1 MKTTVD
7 RKDETTVELTVEVEP
22 QRVKKAFDA
31 AARELAKQVQLKGFR
46 PGKAPRRLIE
56 QRFGKGAIAQQAL
69 EPAINEYYAEA
80 MEEADL
86 NPVAFPEIDPESI
99 TFDEDEGCTF
109 TATIAVRPEFEA
121 PDHTGIQIPYP
132 QWDVTDE
139 DIDEELHELRDR
151 FAEVDVVERAA
162 GTGDYVTIDL
172 EFAVDGEVQDDQ
184 GVEDAMYEIGSGG
197 VTPALDEQLEGA
209 SAGDVLEYSD
219 VLPDEYP
226 ELGGQEA
233 DFTVTVKDV
242 RAKTLPRLDDDFA
255 LTASE
260 YDTLDELRASIREQ
274 QLRQRISE
282 AQHQARSRVLE
293 AYLALADVPVPP
305 QMVDAEVQ
313 QRVQRVEQQAAQYE
327 VDADVLFE
335 AEGTT
340 REEFEES
347 SRTAAQSSVK
357 AQLVLDQLAEQL
369 ELEVTDEDVNNEIV
383 RHATQN
389 NVSPQQIAEMIQ
401 QQGSIGA
408 MVGDILRR
416 KTIDAIV
423 DEAQLD
429 GAPED
434 AVLIDVGLMADPDAE
449 LPDDKRDVVEQAVAQ
464 AEADLAEADE
474 VRSTTTDDA
483 SPDSDDS
490 DDSVESPDSVDSV
503 DSVDSA
509 DSEDSADEEE

>member
-22 QRVKKAFDA
+22 ERVKKAFDA
-31 AARELAKQVQLKGFR
+31 AAKELAKEVNLKGFR

-56 QRFGKGAIAQQAL
+56 QRFGKGALAQQAL

-86 NPVAFPEIDPESI
+86 DPVAFPDIDPESI
-99 TFDEDEGCTF
+99 TFDEDEGCRF
-109 TATIAVRPEFEA
+109 TATVPVRPEFEA
-121 PDHTGIQIPYP
+121 PEHTGISVPYP
-132 QWDVTDE
+132 VWDVSDE
-139 DIDEELHELRDR
+139 QVDEELQQLRDR

-172 EFAVDGEVQDDQ
+172 EFAVDGEVQEDQ
-184 GVEDAMYEIGSGG
+184 GVEDAMYEVGSQG
-197 VTPALDEQLEGA
+197 VTPKLDEQLDGA
-209 SAGDVLEYSD
+209 TAGDVLEYTD
-219 VLPDEYP
+219 TLPEEYP

-233 DFTVTVKDV
+233 EFTVTVKDV
-242 RAKTLPRLDDDFA
+242 RAKTLPALDDDFA

-260 YDTLDELRASIREQ
+260 YDTIDELRESIREQ
-274 QLRQRISE
+274 QLRSSVVD

-293 AYLALADVPVPP
+293 AYLALVDIPIPEP
-305 QMVDAEVQ
+305 MVENEV
-313 QRVQRVEQQAAQYE
+313 RSRIARVEQQAQQYD
-327 VDADVLFE
+327 VDVDVLFE

-340 REEFEES
+340 AEEFEEQT
-347 SRTAAQSSVK
+347 RTQAQSSVK
-357 AQLVLDQLAEQL
+357 AQLVLDQLAEKL

-389 NVSPQQIAEMIQ
+389 GVSPQQIAEIIQ

-423 DEAQLD
+423 EAADLD
-429 GAPED
+429 GAPD
-434 AVLIDVGLMADPDAE
+434 DDVLIRIGLKEDPDAE
-449 LPDDKRDVVEQAVAQ
+449 VPAEAQERVEEAVAQ
-464 AEADLAEADE
+464 NEAVSADTAEVVDVEDGGAAP
-474 VRSTTTDDA
+474 TGDDA
-483 SPDSDDS
+483 EQ
-490 DDSVESPDSVDSV
+490 V
-503 DSVDSA
+503 
-509 DSEDSADEEE
+509 ADEEE

>member
-22 QRVKKAFDA
+22 ERVKKAFDA

-80 MEEADL
+80 MEETEL

-99 TFDEDEGCTF
+99 TFDEEEGCSF

-121 PDHTGIQIPYP
+121 PDHTGIQVPYP

-139 DIDEELHELRDR
+139 AITEELHQLRDR

-172 EFAVDGEVQDDQ
+172 EFAVDGEVQEDQ
-184 GVEDAMYEIGSGG
+184 GVEDAMYEVGSGG
-197 VTPALDEQLEGA
+197 VTPKLDEQLEGA

-242 RAKTLPRLDDDFA
+242 RAKTLPKLDDDFA

-274 QLRQRISE
+274 QLRRRIMD

-293 AYLALADVPVPP
+293 AYLALVDVPVPP
-305 QMVDAEVQ
+305 QMVEAEVEN
-313 QRVQRVEQQAAQYE
+313 RIQRVEQQAAQFD

-340 REEFEES
+340 REEFEEQA
-347 SRTAAQSSVK
+347 RENAQSSVK

-369 ELEVTDEDVNNEIV
+369 QLEVTDEDVNNEIV

-423 DEAQLD
+423 EAAQLD
-429 GAPED
+429 GGPSD
-434 AVLIDVGLMADPDAE
+434 DVLIEVGLQADPDAE
-449 LPDDKRDVVEQAVAQ
+449 LPEEKRDVVEQAVAQ
-464 AEADLAEADE
+464 AQADLAEADE
-474 VRSTTTDDA
+474 ALASDD
-483 SPDSDDS
+483 SDESDDS
-490 DDSVESPDSVDSV
+490 DDSDDSVDSV
-503 DSVDSA
+503 DSVDSD
-509 DSEDSADEEE
+509 DSEDTPDEEE

>member
-7 RKDETTVELTVEVEP
+7 RVDDTTVELTVEVEP
-22 QRVKKAFDA
+22 ARVKKAFDA
-31 AARELAKQVQLKGFR
+31 AAKELAKQVQLKGFR

-80 MEEADL
+80 MEESDI
-86 NPVAFPEIDPESI
+86 NPVAFPDIDPESI
-99 TFDEDEGCTF
+99 KFDEEEGCTF
-109 TATIAVRPEFEA
+109 TATIAVRPEFDA
-121 PDHTGIQIPYP
+121 PDHTGIQVPYP
-132 QWDVTDE
+132 QWDVSDDE
-139 DIDEELHELRDR
+139 ITSELHELRDR

-162 GTGDYVTIDL
+162 ATGDYVTIDL
-172 EFAVDGEVQDDQ
+172 EFAVDGEVIEDQ
-184 GVEDAMYEIGSGG
+184 GVEDAMYEVGSGG
-197 VTPALDEQLEGA
+197 VTPKLDEQLEGA

-219 VLPDEYP
+219 ELPEEYP
-226 ELGGQEA
+226 ELGGKEA
-233 DFTVTVKDV
+233 AFTVTVKDV
-242 RAKTLPRLDDDFA
+242 RAKTLPKLDDDFA

-260 YDTLDELRASIREQ
+260 YDTLDELKSSIREQ
-274 QLRQRISE
+274 QLRRKISE

-293 AYLALADVPVPP
+293 AYLALVDIPVPP
-305 QMVDAEVQ
+305 QMVEAEVEN
-313 QRVQRVEQQAAQYE
+313 RIQRVEQQAAQYD

-347 SRTAAQSSVK
+347 ARENAQSSVK
-357 AQLVLDQLAEQL
+357 AQLVLDQLAEKL

-389 NVSPQQIAEMIQ
+389 GVSPQQIAEMIQ

-423 DEAQLD
+423 ESASLD
-429 GAPED
+429 GAPSD
-434 AVLIDVGLMADPDAE
+434 DVLIEVGLKADPDAE
-449 LPDDKRDVVEQAVAQ
+449 LPDEKRDVVEQAVGQ
-464 AEADLAEADE
+464 SQADLAEAE
-474 VRSTTTDDA
+474 A
-483 SPDSDDS
+483 ALADSDDS
-490 DDSVESPDSVDSV
+490 DDSDDSEDSADSPDSVDSP
-503 DSVDSA
+503 
-509 DSEDSADEEE
+509 DSEDSVDEEE